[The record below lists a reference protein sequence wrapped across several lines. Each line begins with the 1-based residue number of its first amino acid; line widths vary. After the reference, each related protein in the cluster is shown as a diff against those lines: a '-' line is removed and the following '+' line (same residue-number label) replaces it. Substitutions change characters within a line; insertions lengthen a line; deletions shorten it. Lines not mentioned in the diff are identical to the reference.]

1 MIPGANY
8 VASFGYR
15 FPIFNLWF
23 SWNVMAI
30 LLSLVDL
37 CFSENKNIALSIQSC
52 CKDIQIRTIFDTEE
66 G

>member
-1 MIPGANY
+1 MIPEANY

-30 LLSLVDL
+30 LLSLVD
-37 CFSENKNIALSIQSC
+37 K
-52 CKDIQIRTIFDTEE
+52 RTKGPLLLRKQKHCTFNTKLL
-66 G
+66 